1 MNIRQVLKN
10 IRLKFN
16 MVGSGRRKNKL
27 NSIDFSIISNN
38 CFAGIVYQHFNLQ
51 YNTPT
56 VGLYFYPDEY
66 IKFCKK
72 FDYYIGQKLTF
83 IKASN
88 SKYFDDLK
96 KNHYENVIVG
106 MLDDVEIV
114 FLHYKT
120 EREAKDKWERGVHR
134 LSKNIIFKF
143 NDQNGATYE
152 NLRDFDALPYK
163 NKIMFTARNYPE
175 FTSNVFCKKYKSAS
189 FIKEDYY
196 SVYKYINLVNYIN
209 HSIVGKKV
217 LHIIPTYNYSGAE
230 NVAITIIDS
239 LKKKYNFDYC
249 SFNGNTKDILN
260 EHKINFICINKFNPR
275 SIKKIIREGKYDI
288 IHAHDYKAS
297 CMCALVKGKTKLIMH
312 LHNNSPWLKKVCFN
326 SFAILFA
333 AFRAEKILTVSESIE
348 DEYIF
353 SRFIDKKIECIDNP
367 ISRGKILP
375 MVSKNDYQKKYDIC
389 CVARLTEQKNPMKFL
404 DVLYSIKKSKS
415 DVKAVWVGEG
425 SLEVEVKK
433 RIYELGLADNVEM
446 VGFQKNPYK
455 YMACSKIFML
465 TSDWEGYGLVA
476 FEALTLG
483 LPCIVSNVGGLPKI
497 VDDSCGMLCNKA
509 GDFVHEA
516 IELLNDSN
524 KYVSKSKNAVK
535 KSKKI
540 ENIVTYINKI
550 DDIYSN
556 L

>member
-1 MNIRQVLKN
+1 MNFLIVEDDNIQLTGLK
-10 IRLKFN
+10 
-16 MVGSGRRKNKL
+16 
-27 NSIDFSIISNN
+27 
-38 CFAGIVYQHFNLQ
+38 
-51 YNTPT
+51 
-56 VGLYFYPDEY
+56 
-66 IKFCKK
+66 
-72 FDYYIGQKLTF
+72 
-83 IKASN
+83 
-88 SKYFDDLK
+88 
-96 KNHYENVIVG
+96 
-106 MLDDVEIV
+106 
-114 FLHYKT
+114 
-120 EREAKDKWERGVHR
+120 
-134 LSKNIIFKF
+134 
-143 NDQNGATYE
+143 
-152 NLRDFDALPYK
+152 
-163 NKIMFTARNYPE
+163 
-175 FTSNVFCKKYKSAS
+175 
-189 FIKEDYY
+189 
-196 SVYKYINLVNYIN
+196 
-209 HSIVGKKV
+209 
-217 LHIIPTYNYSGAE
+217 HIIEEEYADAVVNTASTYND
-230 NVAITIIDS
+230 AITIIDS

-260 EHKINFICINKFNPR
+260 EHKINFICINKFNPK

-353 SRFIDKKIECIDNP
+353 SRFIDKKIVCIDNP